1 MAGMRGANETFS
13 IDAIVNDLKANNTVW
28 SHRIKGSGFL
38 FRFWNHS
45 RTCILEKRLIMRNWL
60 YLALLLFPCLVPAQT
75 GQLEDF
81 ITNKMEEAHIPGL
94 AAAIVKESGICWE
107 GYFGTANFDENRQV
121 DSSTIFMLASVSK
134 TVTGTAVLHLHEQ
147 GYFELD
153 DDINDYI
160 SFDVHVPQ
168 HPQTPITF
176 RQLLTHRA
184 AIRDNWDLMPYF
196 PGDSPISLHS
206 FLYNYLDPSGADYD
220 PSQNFYNQAPGTAE
234 DYSNVGYALLGYL
247 VEKIADQDFN
257 EYCNTQLFDP
267 LEMNDTRWFLSET
280 DQSRLAMP
288 YYFSNNDY
296 VSIGHYGYTDYPD
309 GQLRSTAR
317 DLANYLLM
325 YIQGGQSTLFPA
337 TIQLLTPT
345 DFSDGLTWWNNDY
358 NLPGYQI
365 WGHDGGDQGVTTVIG
380 FNPVDSIGVIILTNG
395 EGDLFSTDLW
405 EEIWTYARSEDCEAP
420 TIISGIQELSNEASL
435 KVSPNPNSGDF
446 LIQWKGERLELFTT
460 NGVLMYSEERKTTEN
475 TSEINALP
483 TGVYWART
491 ISGSS
496 GSVRKVI
503 VE

>member
-1 MAGMRGANETFS
+1 MR
-13 IDAIVNDLKANNTVW
+13 IDKWIPAPSSCWPL
-28 SHRIKGSGFL
+28 SP
-38 FRFWNHS
+38 
-45 RTCILEKRLIMRNWL
+45 KRL
-60 YLALLLFPCLVPAQT
+60 
-75 GQLEDF
+75 
-81 ITNKMEEAHIPGL
+81 
-94 AAAIVKESGICWE
+94 
-107 GYFGTANFDENRQV
+107 
-121 DSSTIFMLASVSK
+121 
-134 TVTGTAVLHLHEQ
+134 TGTAVLHLHEQ

-220 PSQNFYNQAPGTAE
+220 PNQNFYNQAPGTAE

-420 TIISGIQELSNEASL
+420 EVTTTIHEHALHTHLTIQ
-435 KVSPNPNSGDF
+435 PNPNLGDF
-446 LIQWKGERLELFTT
+446 QVEWMGERLE
-460 NGVLMYSEERKTTEN
+460 MYSSDGRLIYSETGGIESKT
-475 TSEINALP
+475 SQLKAP
-483 TGVYWART
+483 VAGVYWVRVT
-491 ISGSS
+491 ETGTW
-496 GSVRKVI
+496 SVKKVM